1 LPEVMTL
8 LDYTNYLV
16 TLLAEILPRHPA
28 EITARLQDCP
38 LIGPDSVRKLLGE
51 IDTEFFAR
59 AYFPEYFEY
68 PVPDFHREAYAE
80 LDAMLNKA
88 PCGTRKVRAWP
99 RSNAKSTIYNFF
111 APCKAALYGLR
122 NFIVQGSDS
131 ESQAQGFLGDVKSAI
146 ETNPYVLEDFGDV
159 RGAVWRAD
167 MINIRSSKN
176 SDVWLAAIGAGSS
189 VRGLRKGRF
198 RPDYITLDDA
208 ESDDS
213 VLTPDRITKLMRWFN
228 RALMN
233 LGTATTDIIVVGT
246 VLAYESLLDQL
257 LKSPTWDA
265 KKYSAIIKWSTSPL
279 WDNWR
284 KIYTD
289 LSLTKD
295 ERNSHADAYY
305 KAHEEELLEG
315 TEVLWPT
322 GKPYKTL
329 METYTTIGEAAF
341 WAEHQNDPV
350 NLDECIF
357 KHEWIT
363 YYDNDELKRTRIVA
377 TYGALDP
384 SLGKT
389 KLADYTA
396 FIIIGQGENGFM
408 YVLDAIVER
417 MNPDKI
423 LDTLMLL
430 GKTYNFT
437 RFGIEVNQWQDL
449 LRVMFI
455 ERSARQNIYLPIV
468 ELRHNKDKVIRVQS
482 LIPYIKNGY
491 VKFNR
496 EHRLLME
503 QLLGFPKLRHDD
515 ACDCLEM
522 AVRMVSRNFS
532 DGEPIITGT
541 YPTNKHHRYSSDD
554 YDDRQ
559 EVHHYY
565 S

>member
-1 LPEVMTL
+1 MALI
-8 LDYTNYLV
+8 DYGKYLV
-16 TLLAEILPRHPA
+16 NLLAEILPRHPA
-28 EITARLQDCP
+28 EITEKLQDSP
-38 LIGPDSVRKLLGE
+38 LIGPTGVRKLLGE

-68 PVPDFHREAYAE
+68 EVPDFHREAYAE
-80 LDAMLNKA
+80 LDAMLNQK

-111 APCKAALYGLR
+111 SPCKAALYGLR

-131 ESQAQGFLGDVKSAI
+131 EGQAQGFLGDIKTAI
-146 ETNPYVLEDFGDV
+146 ENNAYIIEDFGDV
-159 RGAVWRAD
+159 KGAVWRMD
-167 MINIRSSKN
+167 MISVMSTRGNF
-176 SDVWLAAIGAGSS
+176 VWLAAIGAGSA

-233 LGTATTDIIVVGT
+233 LGTATTDVIVVGT

-257 LKSPTWDA
+257 LKAPTWDA
-265 KKYSAIIKWSTSPL
+265 RKYSAIVNWSNSSL
-279 WDNWR
+279 WDDWK

-289 LSLTKD
+289 LSISKD
-295 ERNSHADAYY
+295 ARQEGADRFYY
-305 KAHEEELLEG
+305 AHEAEMLEG
-315 TEVLWPT
+315 TEVLWPA

-329 METYTTIGEAAF
+329 MEVYTTIGEAAF

-363 YYDNDELKRTRIVA
+363 YYDAEELRRTRIVEVF
-377 TYGALDP
+377 GALDP

-389 KLADYTA
+389 KLADYSA
-396 FIIIGQGENGFM
+396 FIVLGRGENGFF
-408 YVLDAIVER
+408 YVLESITER

-423 LDTLMLL
+423 LETLMNL
-430 GKTYNFT
+430 GRTYNFT

-455 ERSARQNIYLPIV
+455 ERSAKQNIYLPIV
-468 ELRHNKDKVIRVQS
+468 ELRHNKDKVLRVQT

-491 VKFNR
+491 VKFNK

-515 ACDCLEM
+515 SADCLEM
-522 AVRMVSRNFS
+522 AIRMGSRGFD
-532 DGEPIITGT
+532 DGEPLLTGT
-541 YPTNKHHRYSSDD
+541 YPEDRYHRYTSDD
-554 YDDRQ
+554 YDDLQ
-559 EVHHYY
+559 EPHHYY